1 MLGLADGK
9 TVCCGI
15 LCFLVNGML
24 PAWCHTLGSGEVI
37 AMSPLGTEPRS
48 LISDS
53 FVPVFIGCMQYWY
66 EVALL
71 SIGLAVGFTVG
82 CVFWQTMNLFWYW
95 PLLVPRLLAKIFY
108 IVISGVGYMCSSFMV
123 SSMEADSHA
132 HPDPAPATSDA
143 PSTAESTPESAPEPH
158 HAANTVV
165 SQRANALEGCTN
177 TVLTSLIVEIG
188 INPGRPTKELMVL
201 ALSHCQIA
209 TGKQLLYMRSLANRK
224 RLTIPVTAMIS
235 ISNATDWITANA

>member
-9 TVCCGI
+9 PMCSGI
-15 LCFLVNGML
+15 LCLLVHGML
-24 PAWCHTLGSGEVI
+24 PAWCQTLGSGELI
-37 AMSPLGTEPRS
+37 AISPLGTEPGSWISNS
-48 LISDS
+48 L
-53 FVPVFIGCMQYWY
+53 PVFIGCMQYWY

-71 SIGLAVGFTVG
+71 SIGIAVGFAVS
-82 CVFWQTMNLFWYW
+82 CVVCQTMTLFWYW
-95 PLLVPRLLAKIFY
+95 PLLVPRLLVKIFY
-108 IVISGVGYMCSSFMV
+108 MVISGVGCMCSSFMV
-123 SSMEADSHA
+123 NSMEAGCSA
-132 HPDPAPATSDA
+132 HLDAAPATSDA
-143 PSTAESTPESAPEPH
+143 PNTPESAPESAPEPH
-158 HAANTVV
+158 HTANTVV